1 MRKVRRKIADSSV
14 KTYLL
19 KAKEEGIKLSW
30 NRFEDILPQDGFGRL
45 GLYCHDCL
53 QGPCRL
59 NPFSEKEERT
69 ICGLTK
75 DDLVYRGLFRL
86 IANNELKADTN
97 DLDCACEDNS
107 SLLGLVSCQMNKM
120 RIMNGSRKLQGIT
133 RQLGLGV
140 LKEDYINICLEE
152 VSPVVMNM
160 IQIMAEELTAEAVS
174 KGAKGYNIVI
184 AGDISPTF
192 PFSSVSNT
200 GGVEFAVLTG
210 LLDFYAV
217 GPKGLGLGKNVV
229 SYYHT
234 LYVQA
239 DHSLCKHKM
248 KEWLVQAADA
258 FTKRDKKKI
267 LTSDQNSDVELID
280 LDKESIK
287 KDMDNGNITRI
298 CILGGGTNV
307 KVTQDALICEA
318 AVRLAPKGV
327 LSLTYGN
334 AAATLGKYGYLQK
347 TGDSSA
353 LVSCVGAELDVVKI
367 LDLVESLDKEKIIAL
382 FPELTTARDL
392 SVALAFAGAG
402 IKVLTAI
409 NLPLDGSNEVGT
421 EINELIRYCAP
432 SDYVDKALKLLAL

>member
-1 MRKVRRKIADSSV
+1 MRQVRRKIADSSV
-14 KTYLL
+14 RAYLI

-30 NRFEDILPQDGFGRL
+30 NRFEDMLPQDGFGKL
-45 GLYCHDCL
+45 GLYCQDCL

-59 NPFSEKEERT
+59 NPFSKNEEQT
-69 ICGLTK
+69 ICGMTK
-75 DDLVYRGLFRL
+75 DELVSRGLFRL
-86 IANNELKADTN
+86 VASNELKADTN

-107 SLLGLVSCQMNKM
+107 SLLGLVNCQMNKM
-120 RIMNGSRKLQGIT
+120 RIMNGSRKVQGIT
-133 RQLGLGV
+133 RQIGLGV

-160 IQIMAEELTAEAVS
+160 IQIMAEELTAEATS
-174 KGAKGYNIVI
+174 KGAQGYNIVV
-184 AGDISPTF
+184 AGDISPAF

-210 LLDFYAV
+210 LLDFYVV
-217 GPKGLGLGKNVV
+217 GPRGLGLGKNVV
-229 SYYHT
+229 PHYHT
-234 LYVQA
+234 LYVEA

-258 FTKRDKKKI
+258 YTKRDKKKI
-267 LTSDQNSDVELID
+267 LASDQNSTVELID
-280 LDKESIK
+280 LDKESIIK
-287 KDMDNGNITRI
+287 NMDNGLISRI
-298 CILGGGTNV
+298 CILGGGTNI
-307 KVTQDALICEA
+307 KVTEDALICEA

-334 AAATLGKYGYLQK
+334 AATTLGKFGYLQK
-347 TGDSSA
+347 TGDSNA

-367 LDLVESLDKEKIIAL
+367 LDLVESLDKKNIISL

-409 NLPLDGSNEVGT
+409 NLPLDGSKEIGT
-421 EINELIRYCAP
+421 EINELIRFCAP
-432 SDYVDKALKLLAL
+432 SDYVDEALKLLAL